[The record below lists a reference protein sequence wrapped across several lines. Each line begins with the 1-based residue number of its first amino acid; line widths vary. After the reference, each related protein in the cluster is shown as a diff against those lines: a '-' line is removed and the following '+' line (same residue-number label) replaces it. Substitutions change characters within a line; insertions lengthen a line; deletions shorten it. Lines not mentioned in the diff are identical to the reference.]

1 MAISSAQVQI
11 VLAATANDTFAITT
25 QTAQTSKRDTFTY
38 ANGNGSLQISA
49 VVDKVVTIAAN
60 STVTA
65 LSSLTDTLDTSFA
78 STELKSVR
86 INAPSTNNATVTI
99 TSNITGFPTAVLAP
113 NSTLAYV
120 TANATGLTVA
130 GTNTI
135 TANGTNNDTVTVTL
149 FLS

>member
-38 ANGNGSLQISA
+38 ANGNASLEISA
-49 VVDKVVTIAAN
+49 IVDKVVTIASN

-65 LSSLTDTLDTSFA
+65 LSSLTDTLDTAFA

-86 INAPSTNNATVTI
+86 INAPSTNNTSITI
-99 TSNITGFPTAVLAP
+99 TSNITGFPTGVLAP

-135 TANGTNNDTVTVTL
+135 TVAGDDNDTATVTL